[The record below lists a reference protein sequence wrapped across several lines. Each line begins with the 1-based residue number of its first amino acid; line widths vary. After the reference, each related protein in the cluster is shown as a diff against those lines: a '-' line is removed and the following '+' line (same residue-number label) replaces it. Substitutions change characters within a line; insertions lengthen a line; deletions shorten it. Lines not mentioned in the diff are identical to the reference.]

1 MKHVLTGLA
10 LITALSIGAAPAV
23 AADAREDTL
32 RAVDRS
38 WGTAYAACDVA
49 AWDALLGKD
58 VVFIHN
64 NGMIDDK
71 AKQMASVK
79 GCGIETLLSA
89 VNSVRFYG
97 DETAVVLGNMQG
109 KVKGRD
115 FRFDLLYTRVYIR
128 QAGTWRLVS
137 HQSTDAPKKAN

>member
-1 MKHVLTGLA
+1 MAG
-10 LITALSIGAAPAV
+10 
-23 AADAREDTL
+23 DAREDSL
-32 RAVDRS
+32 RAGDKG
-38 WGTAYAACDVA
+38 WATAYAACDVK

-58 VVFIHN
+58 VSFIHN

-79 GCGIETLLSA
+79 ACMIGSLQSA

-97 DETAVVLGNMQG
+97 DNTAVVLGNMQG
-109 KVKGRD
+109 TVKGRD
-115 FRFDLLYTRVYIR
+115 FRFDLLYTRVYVK
-128 QAGTWRLVS
+128 QGGAWTLVS